1 MLPVEPSD
9 VVGFSAPNTIDNTP
23 GIGLATTT
31 TSYTRYTLYEFGD
44 RGQRTTLPIG
54 AAVTIHPQVA
64 PLVSVE
70 GE

>member
-1 MLPVEPSD
+1 M
-9 VVGFSAPNTIDNTP
+9 VGFSAPNFDANSP

-31 TSYTRYTLYEFGD
+31 TSDTRYTLYEWGNRP
-44 RGQRTTLPIG
+44 RGSSTLPIG
-54 AAVTIHPQVA
+54 PAVTTRPQVV